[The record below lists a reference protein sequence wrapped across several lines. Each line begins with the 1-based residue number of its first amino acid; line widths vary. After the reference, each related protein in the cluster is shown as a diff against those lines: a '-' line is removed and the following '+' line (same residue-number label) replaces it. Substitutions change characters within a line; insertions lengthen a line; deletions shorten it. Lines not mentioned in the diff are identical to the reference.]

1 MPEGLKEINTEKQ
14 SDHLQA
20 TEEEVTS
27 HRHYGGLV
35 CVLTKVHIVPLEV
48 LTTEIHQP
56 LSCKENPKQ
65 DILRQF
71 RSDPLHVESVFQVV
85 VSINISLFS

>member
-1 MPEGLKEINTEKQ
+1 MPECLEKIHKEQQ

-20 TEEEVTS
+20 AEKKVTP

-35 CVLTKVHIVPLEV
+35 CVLTKVYIVPLEV
-48 LTTEIHQP
+48 LTAEIQQP
-56 LSCKENPKQ
+56 LSCKKNPEE

-71 RSDPLHVESVFQVV
+71 RSDPLHVESVF
-85 VSINISLFS
+85 

>member
-1 MPEGLKEINTEKQ
+1 MPEGFKEIHTEKQ
-14 SDHLQA
+14 SDHLKA
-20 TEEEVTS
+20 AEKKVTP

-48 LTTEIHQP
+48 ITAEIHQP
-56 LSCKENPKQ
+56 LSCKKNPEE

-71 RSDPLHVESVFQVV
+71 RSDPLHVESVFKL
-85 VSINISLFS
+85 LFQ

>member
-1 MPEGLKEINTEKQ
+1 MPECLEEINKEQQ

-20 TEEEVTS
+20 TEEKVTP

-48 LTTEIHQP
+48 LTAEIHQP

-65 DILRQF
+65 DILIQF
-71 RSDPLHVESVFQVV
+71 WSHPLHVETVF
-85 VSINISLFS
+85 